1 MVDLSI
7 EEGKLHLRVEGSD
20 KLWAFKSSLEIPLEH
35 IVGIRTDPEEA
46 RGWWHGVR
54 MAGTN
59 FPGVITAG
67 TFIQH
72 GNWVFWDVRNPEN
85 AVVISLRDE
94 RYEALVIEV
103 EDPEAAVRLVMAML
117 PT

>member
-7 EEGKLHLRVEGSD
+7 EKGKLQLRVEGSD

-35 IVGIRTDPEEA
+35 IVGISTDPEEA

-54 MAGTN
+54 LAGTN

-67 TFIQH
+67 TFIQQ
-72 GNWVFWDVRNPEN
+72 GNWIFWDVHNPEK

-103 EDPEAAVRLVMAML
+103 EDPGAAVRQVRAML
-117 PT
+117 PI